1 MFTRILYLAFRQVF
15 QQIFAIAM
23 RSTNTQNNRLSNNC
37 IGQEIYNYDI
47 IRTYILLTI
56 IQPGANSV
64 FSALIVL
71 KGIIVISYSQK

>member
-1 MFTRILYLAFRQVF
+1 MWLCDMKVF

-23 RSTNTQNNRLSNNC
+23 RSTNVQNSRLGNNC
-37 IGQEIYNYDI
+37 IGQEIYNYDN

-64 FSALIVL
+64 FSTLIVL

>member
-1 MFTRILYLAFRQVF
+1 MKVF

-23 RSTNTQNNRLSNNC
+23 RSTNIQNSRLGNNS
-37 IGQEIYNYDI
+37 IGQEIYNYDN

-64 FSALIVL
+64 FSTLIVL
-71 KGIIVISYSQK
+71 KGIIVIS

>member
-1 MFTRILYLAFRQVF
+1 MKVF

-23 RSTNTQNNRLSNNC
+23 RSTNIQNSRLGNNC
-37 IGQEIYNYDI
+37 IGQEIYNDN

-64 FSALIVL
+64 FSTLIVL
-71 KGIIVISYSQK
+71 KGIIVIS